1 MNIMERDGSSPSLIQ
16 AEKLK
21 ELSLKG
27 ELTEATMES
36 VMGELKP
43 QQTQV
48 VLKGS
53 EVSKYF
59 PPGTTAE
66 KISQTIIKL
75 LEIWYKKQQEKQ
87 QPQEEQPPQPTHI
100 SHDMER

>member
-1 MNIMERDGSSPSLIQ
+1 MMENVLC
-16 AEKLK
+16 
-21 ELSLKG
+21 
-27 ELTEATMES
+27 
-36 VMGELKP
+36 ELKP

-48 VLKGS
+48 VLRGN

-66 KISQTIIKL
+66 KISQTILKL

-87 QPQEEQPPQPTHI
+87 QPNEEQPLTT
-100 SHDMER
+100 